1 MEALIEKLTDFNPRC
16 EYFFMI
22 EYYDRMAARHEL
34 DDEFSKVDERKLY
47 LEKIDILYK
56 KYGVNSLNLMT
67 SIIEKDINTAQLY
80 TSFDLCKN
88 IILIMNSKF
97 YSLSAFKELYKNI
110 IVGGMYNP
118 NWSIGVSGEPF
129 FTLLPSVPEFYETN
143 LMVYKNPELDWK
155 ILSNEMD
162 SFMSF
167 VFCYLNSKSEQEK
180 EYYFKIINIALKSST
195 IDLFSHDRYKSE
207 NKKVRF
213 YDYPSIEEQIE
224 EITDS
229 NIKRLIKNRL

>member
-1 MEALIEKLTDFNPRC
+1 
-16 EYFFMI
+16 MI

-56 KYGVNSLNLMT
+56 KYGVKSLNLMA
-67 SIIEKDINTAQLY
+67 SIIEKDINIAQLY
-80 TSFDLCKN
+80 TSFDLCEN

-118 NWSIGVSGEPF
+118 NWNIGVSGEPF

-162 SFMSF
+162 LFMSF
-167 VFCYLNSKSEQEK
+167 VFCYLNSKSDQEK

-195 IDLFSHDRYKSE
+195 IDLFSHDRYKFE

-224 EITDS
+224 KITNS
-229 NIKRLIKNRL
+229 NIKQLIKNRL

>member
-1 MEALIEKLTDFNPRC
+1 MEALIEKLNDFNQLC

-22 EYYDRMAARHEL
+22 EYYDRMASRHEL
-34 DDEFSKVDERKLY
+34 DDEFSKLDERKLY
-47 LEKIDILYK
+47 LERIDNIYK

-67 SIIEKDINTAQLY
+67 SIIGKDINIAQLY

-97 YSLSAFKELYKNI
+97 YSLPAFKELYKNI

-118 NWSIGVSGEPF
+118 NWNIGVSGEPF
-129 FTLLPSVPEFYETN
+129 FMLLPVAPEFYETN
-143 LMVYKNPELDWK
+143 LMVYKNPKLDWK

-162 SFMSF
+162 SFMCF
-167 VFCYLNSKSEQEK
+167 VFHYLNSKSEQEK

-229 NIKRLIKNRL
+229 NIKQLIKNRL